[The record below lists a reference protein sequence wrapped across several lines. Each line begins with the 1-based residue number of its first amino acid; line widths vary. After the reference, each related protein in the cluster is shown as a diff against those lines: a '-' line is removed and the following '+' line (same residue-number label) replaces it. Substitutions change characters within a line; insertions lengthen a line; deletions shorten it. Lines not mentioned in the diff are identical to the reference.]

1 MRSIGTIGML
11 LAGLAVPGLGVA
23 LESGQQEGGG
33 GGHCFATAAALFKAC
48 GFEVQDDYAKA
59 TAICINFEDE
69 DEREKCFDEARDARH
84 EHTRLCRDQRDF
96 RRQACGV
103 LGQRRYDPD
112 FDPRDFDDPR
122 NPTNP
127 NPYFPLRIGNRWR
140 YQGGGEVNELE
151 VLDQTKLIDD
161 VHCLVVAD
169 LVKDGGDLIE
179 ATDDWYAFNQ
189 DGDIWYCGEEVKNF
203 ESFDGDDPR
212 REELVSIDGSFKAG
226 RNHDKPG
233 VIFQADPRAG
243 ESYVEEFSLGNAED
257 VTDVLSTDYHY
268 GANPDLDRFVPL
280 RLAQLMCAAGDCV
293 VTRNYSLLEPGVFG
307 RKYYARGI
315 GVFLEVNP
323 DTGEIHRLVACNFD
337 PRCSQLSHP

>member
-1 MRSIGTIGML
+1 MRPIRTIGLLVIGT
-11 LAGLAVPGLGVA
+11 AVPALGA
-23 LESGQQEGGG
+23 ADDFCS
-33 GGHCFATAAALFKAC
+33 ATAAALYRAC

-69 DEREKCFDEARDARH
+69 KAREECFDEARAERL
-84 EHTRLCRDQRDF
+84 EHTQLCRRQRDF
-96 RRQACGV
+96 RRQTCGV
-103 LGQRRYDPD
+103 IGEGRYDPD

-122 NPTNP
+122 HPTHP

-140 YQGGGEVNELE
+140 YQGGGEVNDLE
-151 VLDQTKLIDD
+151 VLNRTKRIEGVD
-161 VHCLVVAD
+161 CLVVAD
-169 LVKDGGDLIE
+169 LVKQGGDLVE
-179 ATDDWYAFNQ
+179 STDDWFAFNR

-203 ESFDGDDPR
+203 ESFDGDNPR
-212 REELVSIDGSFKAG
+212 RPELVSIDGSFKAG

-233 VIFQADPRAG
+233 VIFQASPREG

-257 VTDVLSTDYHY
+257 VTDVLSTDYRY
-268 GANPDLDRFVPL
+268 GTDPDLDRFVPAG
-280 RLAQLMCAAGDCV
+280 LAQLMCAAGDCV

-323 DTGEIHRLVACNFD
+323 ADGEVHRLVSCNFD
-337 PRCSQLSHP
+337 PRCQHLGQP